1 MLNKQDFSSF
11 PCLYV
16 HKLKTTNKKAKQ
28 KKVNTFFRFLQS
40 DIKLTWLH
48 SNYKISPLSL

>member
-28 KKVNTFFRFLQS
+28 KKVNTLFRFLQS
-40 DIKLTWLH
+40 DVKLTCLH
-48 SNYKISPLSL
+48 SNYKN